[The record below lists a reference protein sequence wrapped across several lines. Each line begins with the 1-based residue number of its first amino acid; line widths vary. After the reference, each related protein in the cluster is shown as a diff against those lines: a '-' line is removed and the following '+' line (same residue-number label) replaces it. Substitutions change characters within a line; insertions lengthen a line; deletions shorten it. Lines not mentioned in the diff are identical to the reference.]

1 MGIASN
7 MMLVKG
13 KYWTFNNL
21 STTGNNPQQAK
32 SKETVG
38 QIIKVECQVFL
49 TCGNSI
55 TCGIKTGCLIQTIGN
70 PSGCWSNTSIQ

>member
-49 TCGNSI
+49 L
-55 TCGIKTGCLIQTIGN
+55 K
-70 PSGCWSNTSIQ
+70 